1 MALNFLNRL
10 KPTNPDKP
18 LGGRYKLISQLGA
31 GGFGQTFL
39 AEDLHL
45 PGHPRCVIK
54 QLKPQVSDVK
64 SLEMARRLF
73 DTEARVLYQLGDH
86 DQIPRLLAH
95 FEDEQEFYLA
105 QELVEG
111 EPLTQ
116 ELSGGKV
123 WPEAKVIAML
133 QGLLKVLAFVHE
145 QNVIHRDIKPSNLIR
160 RKEDDAIVLID
171 FGAVKQVSTQF
182 LTPDSGNTKT
192 ISIGTQGYT
201 PKEQLGGNPRF
212 SSDVY
217 AVGII
222 AIQALTGV
230 HPRLLPED
238 PQTGEIT
245 WRDRA
250 PQTSPELAAILD
262 CMVCYDFRSRYS
274 NATAAFEAL
283 LTLPQLANNP
293 ESTASGT
300 DLSATNLWVRTES
313 TLPPTEKQKGAR
325 KEQPATNLGEPIT
338 SPLPSTARN
347 TAAKHSQPSLPSLGS
362 STPTVSTPGTQRQ
375 SFIPWIV
382 LAVLGV
388 GGVGFWF
395 ARPFLLPQSVTQ
407 TANSS
412 AVTAESSTDS
422 QTQKPALPLPTST
435 VAATPTTASNTTPS
449 PTPSPTQSP
458 TQSPVKKPTLL
469 SPIISNLPSP
479 TASIVEKPIS
489 PSPVSTTVP
498 TPPANIVVKPAPPAP
513 IAPPVSS
520 QPLPSNPP
528 PPVAKPSPPR
538 PEPQATELLTQADR
552 LREAGQYQ
560 KAIAT
565 YEQAI
570 ASAPDNPQ
578 AHWGRCYGLNALN
591 QPNDAIASCNKAL
604 ELKPNYPEAL
614 WSKGSILEQQ
624 QRPLEALK
632 LYEQATTLKP
642 DFAEAWNNQGVAL
655 LALGRS
661 REAVTAFDKATL
673 LKPDLASAWANRG
686 AALWNLKRFN
696 LAIASMDKALQ
707 IQPNHQEALNLRQQA
722 REKIGR

>member
-1 MALNFLNRL
+1 MAINFLNRL

-18 LGGRYKLISQLGA
+18 LGGRYKLISQLGS

-54 QLKPQVSDVK
+54 QLKPQVSDAK

-95 FEDEQEFYLA
+95 FEDDQEFYLA
-105 QELVEG
+105 QELIEG
-111 EPLTQ
+111 DPLTQ

-123 WPEAKVIAML
+123 WREAKVIAML
-133 QGLLKVLAFVHE
+133 QDLLKVLAFVHE

-160 RKEDDAIVLID
+160 RREDDAIVLID

-182 LTPDSGNTKT
+182 LTPDSGDTKT

-201 PKEQLGGNPRF
+201 PKEQLGGNPRY

-245 WRDRA
+245 WRERA
-250 PQTSPELAAILD
+250 PQTSLELTAILD
-262 CMVCYDFRSRYS
+262 CMVCYDFRSRYP
-274 NATAAFEAL
+274 NATAALEAL
-283 LTLPQLANNP
+283 STLPGLGTNSEA
-293 ESTASGT
+293 TTSGT
-300 DLSATNLWVRTES
+300 DLSATNLWVRTEP
-313 TLPPTEKQKGAR
+313 TLPPTEEQKGVR
-325 KEQPATNLGEPIT
+325 KEQPATNLGVPT
-338 SPLPSTARN
+338 ASPLPPTARN
-347 TAAKHSQPSLPSLGS
+347 TAAKTPHPPLPPLEN
-362 STPTVSTPGTQRQ
+362 STPLVSTPGTPKQ
-375 SFIPWIV
+375 SFVPWIV

-388 GGVGFWF
+388 GGASFWF
-395 ARPFLLPQSVTQ
+395 AQPFILPQSATQ

-412 AVTAESSTDS
+412 AVTAESSTDR
-422 QTQKPALPLPTST
+422 QTQKPASPSPAST
-435 VAATPTTASNTTPS
+435 VAAIPTTASNTTPS
-449 PTPSPTQSP
+449 PTPSPAA
-458 TQSPVKKPTLL
+458 PVKTPTLL
-469 SPIISNLPSP
+469 SPITSNVPSPTASIAEKPIPASPVSTPVPSP
-479 TASIVEKPIS
+479 TASIVAKPA
-489 PSPVSTTVP
+489 SPV
-498 TPPANIVVKPAPPAP
+498 P

-520 QPLPSNPP
+520 QMIPSNPP

-565 YEQAI
+565 YDQAI

-591 QPNDAIASCNKAL
+591 QSNEAIASCNKAL

-624 QRPLEALK
+624 QRPQEALK

-661 REAVTAFDKATL
+661 REAISAFDKATL
-673 LKPDLASAWANRG
+673 FKPDLASAWANRG

-696 LAIASMDKALQ
+696 LAIVSMDKALQ
-707 IQPNHQEALNLRQQA
+707 IQPDNKEALNLRQQA
-722 REKIGR
+722 REKLGR

>member
-1 MALNFLNRL
+1 MAINFLNRL

-18 LGGRYKLISQLGA
+18 LGGRYKLISQLGS

-45 PGHPRCVIK
+45 PGHPSCVIK
-54 QLKPQVSDVK
+54 QLKPQVSDAK

-105 QELVEG
+105 QELIEG
-111 EPLTQ
+111 DPLTQ

-133 QGLLKVLAFVHE
+133 QDLLNVLAFVHE

-160 RKEDDAIVLID
+160 RREDDAIVLID

-201 PKEQLGGNPRF
+201 PKEQLGGNPRY

-262 CMVCYDFRSRYS
+262 CMVCYDFRSRYP

-283 LTLPQLANNP
+283 STLPQLATNSDP
-293 ESTASGT
+293 TASGT
-300 DLSATNLWVRTES
+300 DLSATNLWVQTEP
-313 TLPPTEKQKGAR
+313 TLPPTEEQKGAR
-325 KEQPATNLGEPIT
+325 KEQPATNPGVPIA
-338 SPLPSTARN
+338 SPLPPTATN
-347 TAAKHSQPSLPSLGS
+347 TAAKNPQPPLPPLEN
-362 STPTVSTPGTQRQ
+362 STPIVSTQGLTQRQ

-388 GGVGFWF
+388 GGASFWF
-395 ARPFLLPQSVTQ
+395 AKPFLIPQSVTQ

-412 AVTAESSTDS
+412 AVPAENSISS
-422 QTQKPALPLPTST
+422 QTQKQVLPTPTST
-435 VAATPTTASNTTPS
+435 VATSPTTASNTTPS
-449 PTPSPTQSP
+449 PTPSPTEN
-458 TQSPVKKPTLL
+458 PVKKPTLL
-469 SPIISNLPSP
+469 SPVTSNVPSP
-479 TASIVEKPIS
+479 TASIVQKPVP
-489 PSPVSTTVP
+489 PSPVSTPVP
-498 TPPANIVVKPAPPAP
+498 SPTASIVAKPAPPVP

-520 QPLPSNPP
+520 QMVPSNPP

-560 KAIAT
+560 KAIAA
-565 YEQAI
+565 YDQAI

-578 AHWGRCYGLNALN
+578 SHWGRCYSLNALN
-591 QPNDAIASCNKAL
+591 QQNEAIASCNKAL

-624 QRPLEALK
+624 QHPQEALK

-661 REAVTAFDKATL
+661 REAISAFDKATL
-673 LKPDLASAWANRG
+673 FKPDLASAWANRG

-707 IQPNHQEALNLRQQA
+707 IQPNNQEALNLRQQA
-722 REKIGR
+722 REKLGR